1 MSQTVFEGV
10 HYYISE
16 TLRPSRRDQLSEV
29 LDARGA
35 SPASSLSD
43 PKLTHFITSTIPL
56 EDFVESLP
64 EGSSAHVVTPRW
76 VERSAILASMQDPE
90 FYSADPAHLFSGITA
105 TATDLSEADCE
116 LMSAAITALGGQ
128 WRSALTRDVTHLF
141 ALAPGSAKYDTAM
154 HFKEQTGVCIL
165 VPHWFEDSVRLG
177 IRELPTRDYEWPEP
191 RVFQRR
197 PEGRTPQEDVE
208 YEPPQERTMLYDTAS
223 LSIDDQRQI
232 EPAARNV
239 WKGKRILLG
248 LSLDLTDSQRKAL
261 GADIRRQGGQV
272 VSLSVPKS
280 ASIAERSRVELQK
293 LEEADVFVTRYRS
306 GAAYAKAYKR
316 GLTIGT
322 LAWLWYVR
330 ASGTLSRP
338 ADQLLHYP
346 IPDKPAEGFSKE
358 VITVTNYTGKD
369 REYLKKLITLMGGEF
384 TASMSAER
392 NTIVVA
398 AFLHGTKTDKAT
410 SWSIPIVNHTWIED
424 CFVQWRRL
432 TPAREKYIVF
442 PPGVDFS
449 KVLAERGLGRIAW
462 DPAQLEEMFR
472 AADAG
477 AGAHPEVD
485 ADGRASPSSTKR
497 VSASASPKKGSP
509 TKASPAKGKKKR
521 HLEELEV
528 EEVPTGTAASA
539 GEVEQAVAID
549 EAEVSLGGQM
559 DVDADFADLANG
571 ARDDEM
577 DVDEEAGPSKHP
589 PLSKRGPPSKRAAK
603 EDGPSA
609 DAPTKRRLVRRF
621 TPRNTDDEGSERAD
635 RAAVTT
641 PSSKP
646 PVRIYGSG
654 KSGRAKP
661 LSSPLSSPSPV
672 KKPQSKRQPISVPDE
687 DVEMEEPSEVQAK
700 PAKEKPKRKGPPGVR
715 VIKAL
720 SDDAPAQPKKRT
732 ALDLL
737 LEDSESDSSDEE
749 DVRSVLTDLVKNGR
763 TSRNGAAR
771 SADVAGK
778 AGQTP
783 QRLDSVVVPTVES
796 VYGSPTKKG
805 ATKTSAT
812 TAAPKSTRNAAASME
827 PPPAKKAARAPSP
840 SESAASTPPPPP
852 PRTARKAKAAPAE
865 VPEAGPSRPST
876 SGTPARLMR
885 TPSKRSAAT
894 KATQKLHDVIMP
906 DVLSFQKELK
916 SGAVR
921 PAHELEKSASRGKAR
936 ETEAVAEPKPKGK
949 KRLSIGD
956 EDVEEEMPEK
966 KKRKAGEAGA
976 GTKGRKKGAPRKST
990 AEPSEEPES
999 QESGT
1004 RKNALAT
1011 STKNEPAQAE
1021 KKEVR
1026 VMTTQVTLGDDV
1038 VRALTKLGVKI
1049 VTKPAECTH
1058 LVVRSVVRTEKFLCA
1073 VAVAPYVLS
1082 EKWAVVSAASRRLQP
1097 EEKYMIEDPE
1107 TEKKYGFNLA
1117 DALKRAKKNAG
1128 KLFAG
1133 KTFYVTAKVPV
1144 DSKLLKNV
1152 VTANGGTL
1160 STQVPTVRMLN
1171 GHEDDRFVISC
1182 PADVNIWRP
1191 LAEHGHPVYTQELI
1205 LTSALRQELG
1215 LDDTAFQ
1222 VPGSFAP

>member
-1 MSQTVFEGV
+1 MSQSVFDGV
-10 HYYISE
+10 HYFISD
-16 TLRPSRRDQLSEV
+16 TLPPSRRDQLSEV

-35 SPASSLSD
+35 SPVPSLSD

-64 EGSSAHVVTPRW
+64 EGSAAHVVTPRW
-76 VERSAILASMQDPE
+76 VERSAVLASVQDPE
-90 FYSADPAHLFSGITA
+90 YYSADPAHLFSGITA
-105 TATDLSEADCE
+105 TATDLSEGDCE

-154 HFKEQTGVCIL
+154 HFKEQTGVCVL
-165 VPHWFEDSVRLG
+165 VPHWFEDTVRLG
-177 IRELPTRDYEWPEP
+177 IRDLPTRDYEWPEP

-197 PEGRTPQEDVE
+197 PEGRTPQEDAT
-208 YEPPQERTMLYDTAS
+208 YEPPPERTMLYDTAS
-223 LSIDDQRQI
+223 LSIDEQRKV

-248 LSLDLTDSQRKAL
+248 LSLELTDSQRKAL
-261 GADIRRQGGQV
+261 GADIKRQGGQV
-272 VSLSVPKS
+272 VSLPLPKS
-280 ASIAERSRVELQK
+280 ASTAESSRIELQK

-306 GAAYAKAYKR
+306 GAAYAKAYKL

-398 AFLHGTKTDKAT
+398 AYLHGTKTDKAT

-462 DPAQLEEMFR
+462 EPAQLEEMFR
-472 AADAG
+472 AADA
-477 AGAHPEVD
+477 EVEM
-485 ADGRASPSSTKR
+485 DGRSSPVSPKR

-509 TKASPAKGKKKR
+509 SKTKTKR
-521 HLEELEV
+521 RVEVLEAED
-528 EEVPTGTAASA
+528 VPTGTAASA
-539 GEVEQAVAID
+539 GEVEQVVAID
-549 EAEVSLGGQM
+549 EGEVSLGGQM
-559 DVDADFADLANG
+559 DVDADFAGLAAG
-571 ARDDEM
+571 ARDDQM
-577 DVDEEAGPSKHP
+577 DVDEEAGPSKRP

-603 EDGPSA
+603 EDAPSSG
-609 DAPTKRRLVRRF
+609 APSKRRLMRRF
-621 TPRNTDDEGSERAD
+621 TPRNTDDEGSEMAD
-635 RAAVTT
+635 RAAPHT

-646 PVRIYGSG
+646 PMRTYGSA
-654 KSGRAKP
+654 KSGRGKRAE
-661 LSSPLSSPSPV
+661 SPVSSPSPV
-672 KKPQSKRQPISVPDE
+672 KKPQSKKQPVTAADE
-687 DVEMEEPSEVQAK
+687 DVEMDGSSEVHAR
-700 PAKEKPKRKGPPGVR
+700 PKKDKSKKGPPGVR
-715 VIKAL
+715 VTKVVD
-720 SDDAPAQPKKRT
+720 DDAPAQPKKRS

-737 LEDSESDSSDEE
+737 LDDDSDSSDEE
-749 DVRSVLTDLVKNGR
+749 DVRSVLGDLVKNGR

-771 SADVAGK
+771 TGDVGAK

-805 ATKTSAT
+805 GKADAQGASKTSAK
-812 TAAPKSTRNAAASME
+812 AAPPKSRRTVAGSME
-827 PPPAKKAARAPSP
+827 PPPAKKPARAS
-840 SESAASTPPPPP
+840 SATDSTPSTPPPPP
-852 PRTARKAKAAPAE
+852 PPPKTTRKAKAAPTEA
-865 VPEAGPSRPST
+865 PEAGPSRSST
-876 SGTPARLMR
+876 SETPAKLTR

-921 PAHELEKSASRGKAR
+921 PAHEVEKSESKGKAR
-936 ETEAVAEPKPKGK
+936 EAEAVTEPRAKGK
-949 KRLSIGD
+949 KRLSMGD
-956 EDVEEEMPEK
+956 EDEEEEMPEK
-966 KKRKAGEAGA
+966 KKRKAGVEAS
-976 GTKGRKKGAPRKST
+976 TKGKKKGAPPRKST
-990 AEPSEEPES
+990 TGPIEEPES

-1004 RKNALAT
+1004 RKKLLAT
-1011 STKNEPAQAE
+1011 TKNEPAQAE

-1038 VRALTKLGVKI
+1038 VRALTKMGVKI

-1117 DALKRAKKNAG
+1117 DALKRAKENAG

-1133 KTFYVTAKVPV
+1133 KTFYVTGKVPV

-1160 STQVPTVRMLN
+1160 STQVPTVRILN
-1171 GHEDDRFVISC
+1171 GHDDRFVISC

-1191 LAEHGHPVYTQELI
+1191 LVEHGHPVFTQELI
-1205 LTSALRQELG
+1205 LTSALRQELD
-1215 LDDTAFQ
+1215 LEDTAFLI
-1222 VPGSFAP
+1222 PGSFEP